1 MSSDGDDGFGFELRL
16 GMRVTC
22 FGMTSRI
29 VTRRRQILSDSYK
42 KRKASSHRIGM
53 AGGGL

>member
-1 MSSDGDDGFGFELRL
+1 MSSDGNGFGFKLSL

-29 VTRRRQILSDSYK
+29 VTWLRLILSDSYK